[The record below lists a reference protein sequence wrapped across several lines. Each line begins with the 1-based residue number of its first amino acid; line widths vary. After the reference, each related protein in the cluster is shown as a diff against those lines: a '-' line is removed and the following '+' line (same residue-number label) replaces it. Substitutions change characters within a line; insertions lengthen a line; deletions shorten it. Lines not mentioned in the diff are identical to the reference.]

1 MIYDFVIV
9 GAGIAG
15 ASVAYELARH
25 ASVCLLEGE
34 SRPGFH
40 ATGRSAALFTPTYG
54 GREIRAVTRAS
65 RGFFDQPPAD
75 FCEHPLL
82 TPRGCLYIAR
92 PDQVVR
98 LEQMAEAIRV
108 SGGTVSVLEV
118 AQAMARVPL
127 IRRGYLA
134 AAALDSDSMDIDV
147 DALVQ
152 GFLRGARAL
161 GATLITG
168 ALATSIH
175 QGQGI
180 WSVDVGG
187 RTVEAPVIINAAG
200 AWADSVAQACGAR
213 RIGLQPL
220 RRTALLV
227 DAPAGIDI
235 RDWPA
240 VIDADEEF
248 YFKPD
253 RTQLMLSPAD
263 EIPQP
268 PGERSPRTWMW
279 PSAWIGCSRRSTSMC
294 GGSVTDG
301 RDCGPSRR
309 IGCPSWASIGRRRDS
324 FGVRARAAMAFRRR
338 PRWRVSRRRSPDG
351 KRYRRMFWRR
361 DWSRR
366 IYHQTGFTAERW
378 RKRWGNDGGSVMS
391 GERCFARRLRSM
403 VGFVALWWF
412 AGIGPAGVASAASEA
427 ALEAAAKVEWH
438 WGVRIP
444 LRDGVELSATAYLPA
459 GRGPRPCVFTLTPYI
474 AQSYPIEEC
483 ILRPMGTHSS
493 RWMFAAAE
501 IRRVSF
507 IR

>member
-98 LEQMAEAIRV
+98 LEQMVERIRV

-147 DALVQ
+147 DALHQ

-175 QGQGI
+175 RRQGI
-180 WSVDVGG
+180 WSVNVGG

-268 PGERSPRTWMW
+268 PGDAQPEDLDV
-279 PSAWIGCSRRSTSMC
+279 AIG
-294 GGSVTDG
+294 VD
-301 RDCGPSRR
+301 
-309 IGCPSWASIGRRRDS
+309 
-324 FGVRARAAMAFRRR
+324 
-338 PRWRVSRRRSPDG
+338 RV
-351 KRYRRMFWRR
+351 
-361 DWSRR
+361 
-366 IYHQTGFTAERW
+366 QQ
-378 RKRWGNDGGSVMS
+378 
-391 GERCFARRLRSM
+391 
-403 VGFVALWWF
+403 ALD
-412 AGIGPAGVASAASEA
+412 IDV
-427 ALEAAAKVEWH
+427 
-438 WGVRIP
+438 
-444 LRDGVELSATAYLPA
+444 
-459 GRGPRPCVFTLTPYI
+459 
-474 AQSYPIEEC
+474 
-483 ILRPMGTHSS
+483 
-493 RWMFAAAE
+493 
-501 IRRVSF
+501 RRVSHRWAGLRTF
-507 IR
+507 APDRVPVMGFDRQAEGLFWCAGQGGYGIQTAPAMARIAAALARREAIPADVLAEGLVAEDLSPDRFHGRAVAEAVGE